1 MGLQT
6 AVKSCKQINKN
17 LSDMGKEL
25 ESIGQVCSVGDLPEK
40 LLEAEE
46 AKVQVEG
53 QLLERVGFSRSISE
67 SYLVRGGKNV
77 RKMNIVSNYSFQNA
91 LLQETSEEWEQ
102 CERKMKEVRTW
113 IEKAKQSLES
123 PQNKKKPLRDQH
135 SIREKMLSDIAIQKT
150 KIGMSMEKLQV
161 HFRSGIGGDS
171 RIGETVDELLAEL
184 DNLNTNVREQ
194 TTALEACLAQIDQYQ
209 QVRIAQRIVSFS
221 FFFFALDWSCI
232 LLKLDC

>member
-1 MGLQT
+1 
-6 AVKSCKQINKN
+6 
-17 LSDMGKEL
+17 MGKEL

-209 QVRIAQRIVSFS
+209 QVRIAQRIV
-221 FFFFALDWSCI
+221 FFFCCSRLELYSFET
-232 LLKLDC
+232 